1 MNSQGL
7 SAWTVF
13 KRVCGRSH
21 SAVMCSAGEVPKG
34 QGCRRFPSLHHSS
47 QWLQKF
53 GRSSPARHPQVW
65 FCVRYINSISQVYCV
80 TIGVASRSVRMKA
93 GFSWAIQA
101 WTPKSNKGQ
110 ILTNNNNCKVSWCVL
125 HTHFLYNVSLQLLYS
140 YISLPLESSVL
151 SCLSLSLSLSCFLSF
166 LVFCFL
172 SPSLPICA
180 TLWSYS
186 GWCIAHTQMQDQ
198 WEHVLCHQVLQLPFL
213 HLKQNSQVKSG
224 WLKRKPF
231 VYCIY
236 LHSIVA
242 TFLGTRLCVVWSHQ
256 HILLDHVGSFLPRVL
271 SDLFC

>member
-1 MNSQGL
+1 M
-7 SAWTVF
+7 TVF

-172 SPSLPICA
+172 SPSLSLSPN
-180 TLWSYS
+180 
-186 GWCIAHTQMQDQ
+186 
-198 WEHVLCHQVLQLPFL
+198 LCNPM
-213 HLKQNSQVKSG
+213 
-224 WLKRKPF
+224 
-231 VYCIY
+231 
-236 LHSIVA
+236 
-242 TFLGTRLCVVWSHQ
+242 
-256 HILLDHVGSFLPRVL
+256 ILLWLMYSAYTDAGSVGACAVPPSPSVALSSPKAEFTSQKRVVKTETL
-271 SDLFC
+271 CILYIFAFHSCHISRHTSLRSLVASAHPLRSCWIIFA